1 MMNDQQ
7 TGGQS
12 TTQAFMAAL
21 QQAEATGDV
30 TALLAL
36 HAPDVTLR
44 NLTQQTW
51 EGEAGARAFWETY
64 LGNFEEIRSEFTR
77 THEAGGLGVM
87 EWTASGQLRGGHPV
101 EYRGVSLIELSG
113 GQVAAFRTYY
123 DSAAFVVAPT

>member
-1 MMNDQQ
+1 MKNDQQ
-7 TGGQS
+7 TGGQT

-21 QQAEATGDV
+21 QQAEATG
-30 TALLAL
+30 
-36 HAPDVTLR
+36 DVTLR

-64 LGNFEEIRSEFTR
+64 LGNFEKIRSEFTR
-77 THEAGGLGVM
+77 SHEADGLGVM
-87 EWTASGQLRGGHPV
+87 EWTASGRLRGGHPV

-123 DSAAFVVAPT
+123 DSAAFVVAPA